1 MLELKASK
9 QGLSYWTMLNTQG
22 IIQKLPT
29 SLDYVLKMNEDSF
42 RVSSNDDTISTEIN
56 LKSVAQRKAKRKSP
70 FMTKDDTQ
78 LLSNELTSAFWLKVQ
93 IEENFF
99 LGRLLILTS
108 KNVVAIVR
116 VSEDGSALDLNF
128 SRLADTDF

>member
-1 MLELKASK
+1 
-9 QGLSYWTMLNTQG
+9 
-22 IIQKLPT
+22 
-29 SLDYVLKMNEDSF
+29 
-42 RVSSNDDTISTEIN
+42 
-56 LKSVAQRKAKRKSP
+56 
-70 FMTKDDTQ
+70 MTKDDTQ